1 MSNICLKVT
10 IETQNFN
17 FLGIKIFYQF
27 RFGELQLSQISLNFK
42 TCCNLKI
49 KRLGAK
55 LWLFYYFNFE
65 RSNDIL
71 KSKSPCT
78 LLNKNINLKRNRIEN
93 GKAHTPF
100 QRDEP
105 CASVIFCKLK
115 LKLWWIEARGRK
127 KRAFFV
133 PFIWSEGY
141 FFKICVLFQ
150 CNMYSVLNTLSEY
163 T

>member
-55 LWLFYYFNFE
+55 LCGFSIIL
-65 RSNDIL
+65 IL
-71 KSKSPCT
+71 KGVMT
-78 LLNKNINLKRNRIEN
+78 
-93 GKAHTPF
+93 F
-100 QRDEP
+100 QSQRVHAL
-105 CASVIFCKLK
+105 C
-115 LKLWWIEARGRK
+115 
-127 KRAFFV
+127 
-133 PFIWSEGY
+133 
-141 FFKICVLFQ
+141 
-150 CNMYSVLNTLSEY
+150 
-163 T
+163 